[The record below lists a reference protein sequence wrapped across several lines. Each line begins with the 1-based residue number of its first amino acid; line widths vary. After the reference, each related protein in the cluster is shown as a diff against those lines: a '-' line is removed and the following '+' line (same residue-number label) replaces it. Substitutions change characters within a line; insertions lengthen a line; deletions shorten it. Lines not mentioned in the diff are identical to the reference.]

1 MVKLNVLYGHPTD
14 TAAFDDHYANTHD
27 ALARQIPN
35 LQHFEAGKTSAMDD
49 SEPPYYWMAQLWFED
64 METFEQSM
72 CSEKGTAATDDIP
85 NIATG
90 GVTIFASE
98 VG

>member
-1 MVKLNVLYGHPTD
+1 L
-14 TAAFDDHYANTHD
+14 
-27 ALARQIPN
+27 
-35 LQHFEAGKTSAMDD
+35 
-49 SEPPYYWMAQLWFED
+49 
-64 METFEQSM
+64 EQSM
-72 CSEKGTAATDDIP
+72 SSEKGTAAPDDIP